1 MAERKW
7 FKGRASMALDA
18 WYRDGD
24 VGANL
29 RQARDLL
36 QSGQSFADIVAQ
48 LVDVRRW
55 NTEFE
60 YPDPVGGAL
69 QGPEFE
75 SVARQGY
82 LEAIALALGHAPSV
96 PIETFWMTGAG
107 NARFEMHIADEAEH
121 VAVTVLVPDVE
132 GGSELPGSPESW
144 VVSTDG
150 NKVKVRRTSGQVDWE
165 RPSKRPAV

>member
-7 FKGRASMALDA
+7 FKGRAALALDA
-18 WYRDGD
+18 WYRDDD

-29 RQARDLL
+29 TQARDLL
-36 QSGQSFADIVAQ
+36 GSGEPFADIVAQ
-48 LVDVRRW
+48 LINVRRW
-55 NTEFE
+55 EKGFP

-69 QGPEFE
+69 RGPEFE

-82 LEAIALALGHAPSV
+82 LEAIALALSHAPPV

-107 NARFEMHIADEAEH
+107 NTRFEMQIADGPKH
-121 VAVTVLVPDVE
+121 VAVTLLVPDVE
-132 GGSELPGSPESW
+132 GGTEAPGSPEGW
-144 VVSTDG
+144 AVTTDG

-165 RPSKRPAV
+165 RPSKRTAV